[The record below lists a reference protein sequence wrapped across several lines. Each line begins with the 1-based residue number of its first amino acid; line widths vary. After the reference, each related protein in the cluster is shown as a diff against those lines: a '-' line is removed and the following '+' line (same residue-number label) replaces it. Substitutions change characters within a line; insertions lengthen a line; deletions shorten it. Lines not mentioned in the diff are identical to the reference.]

1 MIPHLPYAAVTNA
14 GDAYQ
19 MRFPLHP
26 ETRSPERVSHLLGAT
41 LEAISKDLESGT
53 PISDGDVLQA
63 LSMALAS
70 GARLV
75 DAAPGAS
82 PRLMHELVDSAFAAA
97 LEGRCYRAGR
107 A

>member
-1 MIPHLPYAAVTNA
+1 MIPRLPYTAVTTA
-14 GDAYQ
+14 RDAYE

-41 LEAISKDLESGT
+41 LEAISKALESGT
-53 PISDGDVLQA
+53 PTSDGDVFQA
-63 LSMALAS
+63 LSMALAIR
-70 GARLV
+70 ARLV

-82 PRLMHELVDSAFAAA
+82 LRLMHELVDSAFAAA
-97 LEGRCYRAGR
+97 LEARCYRAGR